1 MACRRQSAEIPE
13 RMAQYDFQA
22 SIGYWITV
30 TSFGYQR
37 VLETEL
43 AEFGITFRQFQ
54 VLGWLKLEGALPQVE
69 LAERMTIEPPTLV
82 RILDRMESAGWIR
95 RSSDPLDRRRKLIS
109 VQPEAEPAWSQVVRI
124 LKRVRNRATRD
135 MDAEE
140 VALLQSLLQRVQVN
154 LGMELPAEV
163 QAVGS

>member
-1 MACRRQSAEIPE
+1 MTP
-13 RMAQYDFQA
+13 YDFQA

-54 VLGWLKLEGALPQVE
+54 VLGWLKLEGELPQVG
-69 LAERMTIEPPTLV
+69 LADRMMIEPPTLV
-82 RILDRMESAGWIR
+82 RILDRMEAAGWIR
-95 RSSDPLDRRRKLIS
+95 RCSDPLDRRRKLIS
-109 VQPEAEPAWSQVVRI
+109 VQPEAEAAWSQVVRV
-124 LKRVRNRATRD
+124 LKRVRQRATRD
-135 MDAEE
+135 MSDQE
-140 VALLQSLLQRVQVN
+140 VAQLQNLLQRVQQN
-154 LGMELPAEV
+154 LNIDAPAGV